1 MRSLL
6 RSRLATI
13 LLTASGAA
21 FAEGESKTTL
31 GGYAEAEYVNPV
43 AGPFAKSHA
52 DVHRLVLFVAH
63 GFDDK
68 LSFHSELEVEH
79 VLTEL
84 SKKSTTV
91 TTIDKVSANGDSVK
105 TKSGS
110 VLTDVS
116 SPGYV
121 AVEQAF
127 VDYRLGTTAGFRTGL
142 LLVPV
147 GIVNETHEPNTYH
160 GVHRPLYANS
170 FIPTTWRDL
179 GIIAYGN
186 PVEGLHLKGG
196 VMAGLS
202 GSNIGGASGLRSGRQ
217 KGGKSNAE
225 NLSLVARAEYTL
237 PFAKLGL
244 GSWFGGTSGGDTA
257 IGDGNFD
264 GSVLVVA
271 GDVRAEYQGL
281 FVRAEGGVIELPDAK
296 KLQAV
301 HKKNPGERMVGG
313 YVEVA
318 YDVLP
323 LLLPETEQALLPFV
337 RYEKIDTHFE
347 VPSNVVGN
355 PANSQTQ
362 IVTGLTWKPHS
373 QVSFKADY
381 TWLRNETGIGGVDL
395 LKLGVGC
402 SF

>member
-1 MRSLL
+1 MLNRQGFLFAALLSLGTV
-6 RSRLATI
+6 S
-13 LLTASGAA
+13 
-21 FAEGESKTTL
+21 FANEDSKTTL

-43 AGPFAKSHA
+43 AGPFTKSHA

-63 GFDDK
+63 GFNDR
-68 LSFHSELEVEH
+68 LSFHSELEIEH

-84 SKKSTTV
+84 SKKTTTL

-116 SPGYV
+116 SPGYL

-179 GIIAYGN
+179 GVIAYGN
-186 PVEGLHLKGG
+186 PIEGLHLKGG
-196 VMAGLS
+196 VMAGLL

-237 PFAKLGL
+237 PYAKLGL
-244 GSWFGGTSGGDTA
+244 SSWFGGTSGGDTA
-257 IGDGNFD
+257 VGDGNFD
-264 GSVLVVA
+264 ASVLVVA
-271 GDVRAEYQGL
+271 GDLRAEYQGF
-281 FVRAEGGVIELPDAK
+281 FVRAEAGVIELPDAE
-296 KLQAV
+296 KLQRLY
-301 HKKNPGERMVGG
+301 KKNPGERMIGG
-313 YVEVA
+313 YLEIA

-323 LLLPETEQALLPFV
+323 LVFPQTEQALLPFV
-337 RYEKIDTHFE
+337 RYEKIDTHAE
-347 VPSNVVGN
+347 VPVNVA
-355 PANSQTQ
+355 ANEANAQTQ
-362 IVTGLTWKPHS
+362 IVAGLTWKPHT

-381 TWLRNETGIGGVDL
+381 SWQRNQSDINGVDL
-395 LKLGVGC
+395 VKLGVGC

>member
-1 MRSLL
+1 MKSSTPFFSTLL
-6 RSRLATI
+6 CVGA
-13 LLTASGAA
+13 AA

-43 AGPFAKSHA
+43 AGPAAKSFA
-52 DVHRLVLFVAH
+52 DVNRLVLFVSH
-63 GFDDK
+63 GFNDK

-84 SKKSTTV
+84 TKKSATV

-105 TKSGS
+105 TKSSS

-147 GIVNETHEPNTYH
+147 GIVNEVHEPNTYN

-179 GIIAYGN
+179 GVIAYGD
-186 PVEGLHLKGG
+186 PMEGLHLKGG
-196 VMAGLS
+196 VMAGFL
-202 GSNIGGASGLRSGRQ
+202 GANIGGASGLRSGRQ

-225 NLSLVARAEYTL
+225 NLSLVGRAEYTI
-237 PFAKLGL
+237 PYAKLGF
-244 GSWFGGTSGGDTA
+244 SAWFGGTSGGDTA
-257 IGDGNFD
+257 VGDGNFD
-264 GSVLVVA
+264 APLLIVA

-281 FVRAEGGVIELPDAK
+281 FLRAEGGVIDLPDAE
-296 KLQAV
+296 KLQTV
-301 HKKNPGERMVGG
+301 YKKNPGERMVGG

-323 LLLPETEQALLPFV
+323 LVLPETEHALLPFV
-337 RYEKIDTHFE
+337 RFEKIDTHFE
-347 VPSNVVGN
+347 VPSNVVAN
-355 PANSQTQ
+355 ELNSQTQ
-362 IVTGLTWKPHS
+362 VVAGLTWKPHT

-381 TWLRNETGIGGVDL
+381 SWLRNEADVNGTDL
-395 LKLGVGC
+395 VKLGVGC

>member
-1 MRSLL
+1 MKSSSLIA
-6 RSRLATI
+6 ST
-13 LLTASGAA
+13 LLCAWTAA

-43 AGPFAKSHA
+43 AGPATKSHA
-52 DVHRLVLFVAH
+52 DVGRLVLFVAH
-63 GFDDK
+63 GFNDK
-68 LSFHSELEVEH
+68 LSFHTELEVEH

-147 GIVNETHEPNTYH
+147 GIVNEIHEPNTYH
-160 GVHRPLYANS
+160 GVVRPLYANS

-179 GIIAYGN
+179 GVIAYGN
-186 PVEGLHLKGG
+186 PIDGLHLKGG
-196 VMAGLS
+196 VMAGFL
-202 GSNIGGASGLRSGRQ
+202 GSNIGGASGLRGGRQ

-225 NLSLVARAEYTL
+225 NLSLVGRAEYTL
-237 PFAKLGL
+237 PYAKLGL
-244 GSWFGGTSGGDTA
+244 SAWFGGTSGGDTA

-281 FVRAEGGVIELPDAK
+281 FLRAEGGVIDIPDAE
-296 KLQAV
+296 KLQKV
-301 HKKNPGERMVGG
+301 YKKNPGELMVGG

-323 LLLPETEQALLPFV
+323 LVLPETEHALLPFV
-337 RYEKIDTHFE
+337 RFEKVDTHYE
-347 VPSNVVGN
+347 VPSNVVIN
-355 PANSQTQ
+355 ELNSQTQ
-362 IVTGLTWKPHS
+362 VVAGLTWKPHT

-381 TWLRNETGIGGVDL
+381 TWSSNEADVNGTEAV
-395 LKLGVGC
+395 KLGVGC